1 MGSFRR
7 TKTQRKFRPFAKNL
21 TNGSIAW
28 ILWILW
34 NIIVLKQQFLTFF
47 YRLVPK
53 WTLESV
59 VNTPFIYHNHQGML
73 WEKVWFISVC
83 MKYYIHIEKYTF
95 ELNQLGSVAGPVIQA
110 NGRLSFEDYLRS
122 GGLLYCVSQ

>member
-1 MGSFRR
+1 MPSVTIFVLLCFDSNNSVRR
-7 TKTQRKFRPFAKNL
+7 SRRIN
-21 TNGSIAW
+21 
-28 ILWILW
+28 
-34 NIIVLKQQFLTFF
+34 VLFF

-110 NGRLSFEDYLRS
+110 NGRLSFEDDLRS
-122 GGLLYCVSQ
+122 GDLLYYVSQ